1 MYKIRVSTDSTADI
15 PRELA
20 EELQIPVLPL
30 TILADGK
37 EYLDGVD
44 LETDEF
50 YALLER
56 CTEVPTT
63 SQVSTRRY
71 QELYEQTWEQGYT
84 HLIHTSIN
92 SKGSGTYQAAVLS
105 RDLFF
110 EEHPEAE
117 GRLHIEIIDSLTY
130 SMLYGWGVVEGARLA
145 RDGAGPQQV
154 IDAITDWCHNS
165 RAVFVPMT
173 LKFVRKSGRVSAAAA
188 FVGDA
193 MGLKPAI
200 TFENGE
206 SKVLTKFRGE
216 KRVVPGLMERMQ
228 KERRPGTPYFL
239 VYGTN
244 MEQYERLQQ
253 ACAAEMDQAPELSYR
268 VGNIISINTGPDM
281 VAVIYR
287 R

>member
-1 MYKIRVSTDSTADI
+1 MTKIRVSTDSTADI
-15 PRELA
+15 PAELVKA
-20 EELQIPVLPL
+20 LQISVLPL
-30 TILADGK
+30 TIVVDGK

-44 LETDEF
+44 LEPAEF
-50 YALLER
+50 YKLLE
-56 CTEVPTT
+56 TSSEIPAT
-63 SQVSTRRY
+63 SQVSTQRY
-71 QELYEQTWEQGYT
+71 SKLYYETWKAGYT

-105 RDLFF
+105 RELFF
-110 EEHPEAE
+110 EEYPEAKQQ
-117 GRLHIEIIDSLTY
+117 LQIELIDSLTY

-145 RDGAGPQQV
+145 LDGAKPQQV
-154 IDAITDWCHNS
+154 VDAITDWCRNS
-165 RAVFVPMT
+165 RAVFVPLN

-216 KRVVPGLMERMQ
+216 KKVVPGLIDMMQ
-228 KERRPGTPYFL
+228 KERKPGTPYFL

-244 MEQYERLQQ
+244 QEQYENLQL
-253 ACAAEMDQAPELSYR
+253 ACAEQMEQAPQLSYS
-268 VGNIISINTGPDM
+268 VGNIISINTGPNM
-281 VAVIYR
+281 IAVIYR